1 MGPRALRVIT
11 AQHLGYLVGFAA
23 SNLELA
29 DYWERFM
36 TLILLVVVVAFGLL
50 YTGVVTEER
59 RLQQLAKPRKR

>member
-1 MGPRALRVIT
+1 
-11 AQHLGYLVGFAA
+11 
-23 SNLELA
+23 
-29 DYWERFM
+29 M